1 MMSKEQMIHNA
12 AMEIM
17 QDVGVAFHNE
27 DALQILK
34 DNGIRVEGEIAYFTE
49 EQVMHWV
56 KMAPSSFTLYGRN
69 SKYDTFVGG
78 EQVNPH
84 PAYGCAFIAERDGT
98 QRPGVLAD
106 YIKAVRLVHA
116 SDAYTMNGGI
126 IIQPNDVPDR
136 TSAADMFY
144 AALVNSD
151 KVMMLPTTDK
161 DVAEAI
167 MQAGCE
173 VFGGMEGM
181 IEKPRFFTL
190 INTNSPLALEGRM
203 LDNLMVF
210 AKYGQAVIVCPA
222 SMLGATSP
230 LSMAGTLAS
239 NAAETL
245 AGIVLAQMVRPG
257 TPVVYG
263 VQSNAVDMKG
273 VTFACGAPEGAAMQ
287 AFGAKMAKFYDLPSR
302 GGGSQ
307 TDAPTVNAQAG
318 YESMLTFFSAYK
330 AGINMVL
337 EAGGVVAS
345 VNATSF
351 DKMIVDFEII
361 RQVKRAC
368 EPIEINEEMLCM
380 DDIKELAHTG
390 SFLTTDFT
398 LDYFMDLLYYP
409 NIGSRNAKTPTYFE
423 DSIDAEMERLLDE
436 YEDNR
441 PTLDEETRAR
451 VKAALVNG
459 CGIDIEQLNTIDRL

>member
-1 MMSKEQMIHNA
+1 
-12 AMEIM
+12 
-17 QDVGVAFHNE
+17 
-27 DALQILK
+27 
-34 DNGIRVEGEIAYFTE
+34 
-49 EQVMHWV
+49 
-56 KMAPSSFTLYGRN
+56 
-69 SKYDTFVGG
+69 
-78 EQVNPH
+78 
-84 PAYGCAFIAERDGT
+84 
-98 QRPGVLAD
+98 
-106 YIKAVRLVHA
+106 
-116 SDAYTMNGGI
+116 
-126 IIQPNDVPDR
+126 
-136 TSAADMFY
+136 
-144 AALVNSD
+144 
-151 KVMMLPTTDK
+151 
-161 DVAEAI
+161 
-167 MQAGCE
+167 
-173 VFGGMEGM
+173 
-181 IEKPRFFTL
+181 
-190 INTNSPLALEGRM
+190 NSPLALEGRM

-263 VQSNAVDMKG
+263 VQSNSVYMKG

-441 PTLDEETRAR
+441 PVLDEETRAR